1 MSTNFCGNCGS
12 RVDDGERFCTVCG
25 APVENAAAQP
35 AQPIQPTQPVQPIQ
49 PPVQPMPQ
57 YTYTQPV
64 NAMPENKEG
73 GGLAI
78 TAFVLSFII
87 PPVAL
92 ILGIIGLVK
101 YKRSYRGFC
110 IAAVVISAVFTLFG
124 ILLAAILVPAM
135 IGYINASRR
144 ASYANS
150 SRTAASCYPVMT
162 EAENVNYIDNDNDN
176 DNDIDIDVNGIRFTF
191 TSSVK

>member
-35 AQPIQPTQPVQPIQ
+35 AQPMQPAQ
-49 PPVQPMPQ
+49 PVQPMPQ

-150 SRTAASCYPVMT
+150 SRTAASFYPVMT
-162 EAENVNYIDNDNDN
+162 EAENVNYIDN

-191 TSSVK
+191 TSSVD